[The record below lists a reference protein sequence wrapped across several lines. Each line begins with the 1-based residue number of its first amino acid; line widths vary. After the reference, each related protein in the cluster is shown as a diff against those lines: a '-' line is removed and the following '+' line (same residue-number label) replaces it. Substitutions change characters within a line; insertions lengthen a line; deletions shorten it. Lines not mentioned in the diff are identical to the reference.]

1 MPEGAVGGASVNL
14 EPAYVLAYRLFGNV
28 SERLTERFPWL
39 AELVRRAYLGVGPS
53 SYISL
58 FLLTGVLSS
67 SVAFVATL
75 TLSLLLA
82 HMAILG
88 ALFFSALAFGGA
100 WLMVFLIF
108 YGYPSLRMRR
118 MRAELERD
126 MPFIAS
132 YMAVMASAGVNPY
145 EIFRSLARGDII
157 PSITPIAR
165 TIVRDVELLG
175 FDALSA
181 ILRAAQLSPSNR
193 LRAFLD
199 GIVSTIYTGG
209 DLGDYLRG
217 ATEEALRIQ
226 RVKLRETAE
235 TLSVFGEA
243 FVALFVAGPI
253 FLTVM
258 LALMAL
264 LGGVGGLLGPLGLLQ
279 LMIYFFLP
287 IGGVSMLIIAKAL
300 MPGE

>member
-1 MPEGAVGGASVNL
+1 MNL
-14 EPAYVLAYRLFGNV
+14 EPAYVLAYRLFGNI
-28 SERLTERFPWL
+28 SERLMERFPGL
-39 AELVRRAYLGVGPS
+39 AEMVRKAYLGVGPS

-58 FLLTGVLSS
+58 FLLTGVFSS
-67 SVAFVATL
+67 SAAFTI
-75 TLSLLLA
+75 TFISSFLLA
-82 HMAILG
+82 HIAIIG
-88 ALFFSALAFGGA
+88 VLFFSALAFGGA
-100 WLMVFLIF
+100 WLLVFFIF
-108 YGYPSLRMRR
+108 YGYPLLRIQR
-118 MRAELERD
+118 MKAEIERD

-145 EIFRSLARGDII
+145 EIFKSLARGDII

-165 TIVRDVELLG
+165 TMVRDVEMLG
-175 FDALSA
+175 LDALSA
-181 ILRAAQLSPSNR
+181 ILRAAQLSPSPR

-217 ATEEALRIQ
+217 ATEEALRVQ

-253 FLTVM
+253 FITIM

-264 LGGVGGLLGPLGLLQ
+264 LGGMGGPLGPMGLLQ
-279 LMIYFFLP
+279 LMVYVFLP
-287 IGGVSMLIIAKAL
+287 IGGIGMFVIAKAL

>member
-1 MPEGAVGGASVNL
+1 MNL
-14 EPAYVLAYRLFGNV
+14 EPAYVLAYRLFGNI
-28 SERLTERFPWL
+28 SERLTERLPGL
-39 AELVRRAYLGVGPS
+39 AELVRKAYLGVGPS

-58 FLLTGVLSS
+58 FLLTGVMLSS
-67 SVAFVATL
+67 ATFVATFVS
-75 TLSLLLA
+75 SLLVA

-88 ALFFSALAFGGA
+88 VVFFSALAFGGG
-100 WLMVFLIF
+100 WLLAFLIF
-108 YGYPSLRMRR
+108 YGYPFLRIRR
-118 MRAELERD
+118 MKTELERD

-145 EIFRSLARGDII
+145 EIFKSLARGDII
-157 PSITPIAR
+157 PSITPIAK
-165 TIVRDVELLG
+165 TIVRDVEFLG
-175 FDALSA
+175 LDALSA
-181 ILRAAQLSPSNR
+181 ILRAAQLSPSPR

-217 ATEEALRIQ
+217 ATEEALRVQ

-253 FLTVM
+253 FITVM

-264 LGGVGGLLGPLGLLQ
+264 LGGMGGLLGPMALLQ
-279 LMIYFFLP
+279 LMIYVFLP
-287 IGGVSMLIIAKAL
+287 IGGIGMFVIAKAL
-300 MPGE
+300 TPGE

>member
-1 MPEGAVGGASVNL
+1 MNL
-14 EPAYVLAYRLFGNV
+14 EPAYVLAYRLFGNI
-28 SERLTERFPWL
+28 SERLTERLPGL
-39 AELVRRAYLGVGPS
+39 AELVRKAYLGVGPS

-58 FLLTGVLSS
+58 FLLTGVMLSS
-67 SVAFVATL
+67 ATFVATFI
-75 TLSLLLA
+75 SFLLVA

-88 ALFFSALAFGGA
+88 VVFFSALAFGGG
-100 WLMVFLIF
+100 WLLAFLIF
-108 YGYPSLRMRR
+108 YGYPLLRIRR
-118 MRAELERD
+118 MKAELERD

-145 EIFRSLARGDII
+145 EIFKSLARGDII
-157 PSITPIAR
+157 PSITPIAK
-165 TIVRDVELLG
+165 TIVRDVEFLG

-181 ILRAAQLSPSNR
+181 ILRAAQLSPSPR

-217 ATEEALRIQ
+217 ATEEALRVQ

-253 FLTVM
+253 FITVM

-264 LGGVGGLLGPLGLLQ
+264 LGGVGGLLSPLGLLQ
-279 LMIYFFLP
+279 LMIYVFLP
-287 IGGVSMLIIAKAL
+287 IGGIGMFVVAKAL

>member
-1 MPEGAVGGASVNL
+1 MDL
-14 EPAYVLAYRLFGNV
+14 EPIYVLAYRLFGNI
-28 SERLTERFPWL
+28 SERLTERFPGL
-39 AELVRRAYLGVGPS
+39 TEMVRRAYLGVGPS
-53 SYISL
+53 SYVSL
-58 FLLTGVLSS
+58 FLLTGVIMSS
-67 SVAFVATL
+67 AAFAVTL
-75 TLSLLLA
+75 VISIFLA

-88 ALFFSALAFGGA
+88 VIFFSALAFGGG
-100 WLMVFLIF
+100 WLLALLIF
-108 YGYPSLRMRR
+108 YGYPLLRIQR
-118 MRAELERD
+118 MKAEIERD

-145 EIFRSLARGDII
+145 EIFKSLARGNII
-157 PSITPIAR
+157 PSITPVAE

-181 ILRAAQLSPSNR
+181 ILRAAQLSPSPR

-235 TLSVFGEA
+235 TLSIFGEA

-253 FLTVM
+253 FITVM

-264 LGGVGGLLGPLGLLQ
+264 LGGMGGLLGPMGLLQ
-279 LMIYFFLP
+279 LMIYVFLP
-287 IGGVSMLIIAKAL
+287 VGGVGMFIIAKAL